1 MKLVEKSLLYYMSKE
16 TFILNDDCLDIES
29 SSLFFRRKMTYK
41 YEVIEPRFGE
51 GAIGDAGWSVL
62 AGIFF
67 WSGLVSLFIFII
79 VSYITGNKFLKPVGN
94 ITMLLLWFLA
104 ACSFLMRFVKREGI
118 LVYDKNNN
126 FITFIRITTDSQTFI
141 EEFKRRV
148 EAASAGSTK

>member
-1 MKLVEKSLLYYMSKE
+1 MSKE

-67 WSGLVSLFIFII
+67 WSGLVSLFVFIV
-79 VSYITGNKFLKPVGN
+79 VSYYYSVNKAQENEMVTSITSYKHGAYKDNRNG
-94 ITMLLLWFLA
+94 
-104 ACSFLMRFVKREGI
+104 
-118 LVYDKNNN
+118 YY
-126 FITFIRITTDSQTFI
+126 TD
-141 EEFKRRV
+141 
-148 EAASAGSTK
+148 